1 MAIANYEDRF
11 VIPTAHRELGEDAYD
26 LRGSCGFSFGNGCSG
41 GESETNLFGRRSK
54 ARNSDGDR
62 VMRDVQGAVRAAEL
76 SDRGADRGR
85 AANSQ
90 PCSMP
95 KDWCRAASRGAVDRL
110 IDEIASGDLY
120 DLQERYVLLFDRTQT
135 LSLHLFEHVHGESRD
150 RGQAMV
156 DLKAMYENAGLVIA
170 ANELPD
176 FVPLFLEFLSTQPLA
191 EAREL
196 LGQTAHILAALAERL
211 GRRESSYKAV
221 FDALVAIAAEA
232 PRRDIVDE
240 LLKAPDTDPMD
251 LVALDAAW
259 EEEEVRF
266 GPGAQGQGACGHEGL
281 IAKLRHARRAVD
293 PAPSSLQ

>member
-1 MAIANYEDRF
+1 MRTFKVLSALLNY
-11 VIPTAHRELGEDAYD
+11 PTDALID
-26 LRGSCGFSFGNGCSG
+26 AASEFLAVLDAEKLVPSACRGS
-41 GESETNLFGRRSK
+41 
-54 ARNSDGDR
+54 
-62 VMRDVQGAVRAAEL
+62 
-76 SDRGADRGR
+76 
-85 AANSQ
+85 
-90 PCSMP
+90 
-95 KDWCRAASRGAVDRL
+95 VDAL
-110 IDEIASGDLY
+110 IEEIAVGELY
-120 DLQERYVLLFDRTQT
+120 DLQERYGLLFDRSKT
-135 LSLHLFEHVHGESRD
+135 LALHLFEHVHGESRD

-176 FVPLFLEFLSTQPLA
+176 YVPLFLEFLSTRPVK

-196 LGQTAHILAALAERL
+196 LGQTAHIFAALAERL
-211 GRRESSYKAV
+211 GRRQSSYKAV

-240 LLKAPDTDPMD
+240 LLKTPDADPMD

-281 IAKLRHARRAVD
+281 IAKLRHARRAVN
-293 PAPSSLQ
+293 PAPSPLQ

>member
-1 MAIANYEDRF
+1 MKTFKVLSALLSYPTEELIAAAPDF
-11 VIPTAHRELGEDAYD
+11 AAVLDAER
-26 LRGSCGFSFGNGCSG
+26 LMPAATRGALDVLIAEIAG
-41 GESETNLFGRRSK
+41 GE
-54 ARNSDGDR
+54 
-62 VMRDVQGAVRAAEL
+62 V
-76 SDRGADRGR
+76 
-85 AANSQ
+85 
-90 PCSMP
+90 
-95 KDWCRAASRGAVDRL
+95 
-110 IDEIASGDLY
+110 Y
-120 DLQERYVLLFDRTQT
+120 DLQERYGLLFDRSKT
-135 LSLHLFEHVHGESRD
+135 LALHMFEHVHGESRD

-156 DLKAMYENAGLVIA
+156 DLKAMYENAGLMIA

-176 FVPLFLEFLSTQPLA
+176 YIPLFLEFLATQPFT

-196 LGQTAHILAALAERL
+196 LGQTAHIFAALAERL
-211 GRRESSYKAV
+211 GRRETTYKAV

-251 LVALDAAW
+251 LAALDAAW

>member
-1 MAIANYEDRF
+1 MKTFKVLSAVLSYPSEALIEAAPQFLAALDSEDLL
-11 VIPTAHRELGEDAYD
+11 PAACREAV
-26 LRGSCGFSFGNGCSG
+26 
-41 GESETNLFGRRSK
+41 NL
-54 ARNSDGDR
+54 
-62 VMRDVQGAVRAAEL
+62 
-76 SDRGADRGR
+76 
-85 AANSQ
+85 
-90 PCSMP
+90 
-95 KDWCRAASRGAVDRL
+95 L
-110 IDEIASGDLY
+110 IEEIALGDVY
-120 DLQERYVLLFDRTQT
+120 DLQERYGLLFDRSKT
-135 LSLHLFEHVHGESRD
+135 LALHMFEHVHGESRD

-156 DLKAMYENAGLVIA
+156 DLKAMYENVGLMIS

-176 FVPLFLEFLSTQPLA
+176 YVPLFLEFLATQPFA

-196 LGQTAHILAALAERL
+196 LGQTAHIFAALAERL
-211 GRRESSYKAV
+211 GRRDSRYKAI

-240 LLKAPDTDPMD
+240 LLKAPDADPMD

-266 GPGAQGQGACGHEGL
+266 GPGAQGQDACGHEGL